1 MSESIPAD
9 SSAAT
14 AGAAVSA
21 ALRTERV
28 RRLRRLDAC
37 AVSDALDKLGLAG
50 VESQVP
56 QQSGEQRIAG
66 AVVTLKVGAGSPPPG
81 PPRHLGT
88 RAIEVAS
95 PEHVIV
101 IEQRS
106 GVMAGCWGG
115 LLTLGARLR
124 GVAGV
129 IADGP
134 VRDIDEARA
143 HGFPIF
149 ARTLTARTARGRVV
163 ELGTN
168 VPIFPWTHQVAA
180 EDYVIADRSA
190 VVFIA
195 ARDIDRVLDAAEAV
209 AAREAAMAKALLEG
223 AEPSAVMAAS
233 YEHMLKG

>member
-1 MSESIPAD
+1 MSEPTVPAG
-9 SSAAT
+9 S
-14 AGAAVSA
+14 GAAA
-21 ALRTERV
+21 AAQLRTERV

-37 AVSDALDKLGLAG
+37 AVSDALDKLGLSG
-50 VESQVP
+50 VESHVP

-66 AVVTLKVGAGSPPPG
+66 AVVTLKVGVGSPPAG

-88 RAIEVAS
+88 QAIEAAS
-95 PEHVIV
+95 SDHVIV

-106 GVMAGCWGG
+106 GVDAGCWGG
-115 LLTLGARLR
+115 LLTLAARLR

-143 HGFPIF
+143 YGFAIF
-149 ARTLTARTARGRVV
+149 TRTLTARTARGRVV

-168 VPIFPWTHQVAA
+168 EPILSFGHPVAP

-190 VVFIA
+190 VVFIRA
-195 ARDIDRVLDAAEAV
+195 ADIDRVLEAAESIAG
-209 AAREAAMAKALLEG
+209 REAAMAKALLEG
-223 AEPSAVMAAS
+223 RAPSAVMAGN

>member
-1 MSESIPAD
+1 MSHTNPTSESAIASE
-9 SSAAT
+9 SS
-14 AGAAVSA
+14 

-37 AVSDALDKLGLAG
+37 AVSDALDKLALAG
-50 VESQVP
+50 VESHVP
-56 QQSGEQRIAG
+56 QQSGEQKLAG
-66 AVVTLKVGAGSPPPG
+66 AIVTLKVGVGQPPPG

-88 RAIEVAS
+88 HAIELATS
-95 PEHVIV
+95 DHVIV
-101 IEQRS
+101 IEQRA
-106 GVMAGCWGG
+106 GIDAGCWGG
-115 LLTLGARLR
+115 LLTLAARVR

-129 IADGP
+129 VADGP

-143 HGFPIF
+143 YGFPIF

-168 VPIFPWTHQVAA
+168 VPIAPWANAVAA
-180 EDYVIADRSA
+180 EDFVIADRSA
-190 VVFIA
+190 VVFVA
-195 ARDIDRVLDAAEAV
+195 ARDIDRVLEAAESI

-223 AEPSAVMAAS
+223 TAAAAVMAGN